1 MVHYAFWVL
10 DKVIHLLSVTTK
22 EERSPNVF
30 SLDSIIPLSP
40 SSVQV
45 FLTTSGFSLAFI
57 WLGYLF
63 KPFVWVVCKNYLD
76 YLIKSSQKL
85 SILLQ
90 KTFGSSLIC
99 WSNFWNYCKRFFFW
113 LSIFTAV
120 WLKGIC
126 CSYSPYRDFTLFS
139 AVTLCHDS
147 YVALWIVNH
156 LNVILNIIP
165 SLKIPWSGQCL
176 EPDSVFCMDCT
187 IQAHWRSHC
196 PV

>member
-1 MVHYAFWVL
+1 MF
-10 DKVIHLLSVTTK
+10 S
-22 EERSPNVF
+22 

-45 FLTTSGFSLAFI
+45 FLTTNGFFFAFI

-90 KTFGSSLIC
+90 KTFGRSLIC

-126 CSYSPYRDFTLFS
+126 CSIKVLIETLPYFLQLLFAMTL
-139 AVTLCHDS
+139 TWPYEL
-147 YVALWIVNH
+147 L
-156 LNVILNIIP
+156 II
-165 SLKIPWSGQCL
+165 
-176 EPDSVFCMDCT
+176 
-187 IQAHWRSHC
+187 
-196 PV
+196 

>member
-1 MVHYAFWVL
+1 M
-10 DKVIHLLSVTTK
+10 
-22 EERSPNVF
+22 
-30 SLDSIIPLSP
+30 SP
-40 SSVQV
+40 SSIQV
-45 FLTTSGFSLAFI
+45 FLTTNGFSLAFI

-90 KTFGSSLIC
+90 KTFGRSLIC

-113 LSIFTAV
+113 LSIFTV
-120 WLKGIC
+120 VKLLL
-126 CSYSPYRDFTLFS
+126 YQSPYRDFTLFS

-165 SLKIPWSGQCL
+165 SLKIPWSGQWL
-176 EPDSVFCMDCT
+176 EPDSVFCMDYT
-187 IQAHWRSHC
+187 IRDIGDLIARFNQVC
-196 PV
+196 PCLHLSCATVFWQMPSEAKLC